1 MKRIFAFIPAL
12 LPLFPQ
18 ISYCAEEYDVV
29 VRLNVTSRMPVMA
42 EDYPVR
48 VDVMDLGFTPDDP
61 DIRRLTAWCEREGIP
76 VPYQWVDTTRD
87 GNPDILLLVERFD
100 AGETREFTLRE
111 DPAGALAQAFP
122 KRTQAELSIKV
133 GGEWDGSKYRG
144 GEFRNVREVD
154 PPAHYTDHGEWVR
167 YEGPGWE
174 SDRIGYRFY
183 LDWRN
188 GFDIFGK
195 RTTAMVLQDVGQD
208 GYQSYHT
215 MADWGMDILRVG
227 PAVGIG
233 GYGMFADGRLE
244 RVSEVENRKALVAAN
259 GALYSAIDVFYEGW
273 TVGNRRQDLDVR
285 LGIHAGSHVTHVD
298 MRGDP
303 RRDLATGIVKLDGG
317 ELILGD
323 QEVVEKEYTYI
334 ATYGEQSIIGD
345 TLGMAVFY
353 RPRDLRRLES
363 DEHNHVVVLNPRG
376 GTVHYAFT
384 SVWEQEPGIDLTRDS
399 FVEYLEKTALLL
411 NRPALVF
418 VESHRDRA
426 QKAFPVSA
434 EDALRWTTRMA
445 DSVLERRGTTLS
457 HGNFDPES
465 GAMAR
470 WRYTTG
476 LLTQGFEELWRVTGD
491 ERYLAYMANT
501 IGSFVRDDGTI
512 HSYDLEEYNIDHVNP
527 AKQLISLYEITGE
540 ERFRKA
546 LDLVRSQLDTHP
558 RTSEGG
564 FWHKDRYP
572 WQMWLDGLYMGAP
585 FYAQH
590 AATFDE
596 PEAFADIARQFE
608 LIERHAYDPGRRL
621 LMHAWDERREQPWA
635 DDETGRSAL
644 PWGRALGWFVM
655 ALVDTLE
662 YMPENSDEAA
672 TLKAF
677 LDRTVAMI
685 LRTQDED
692 TGLWWQVLDLA
703 DRPGNYLEA
712 SASAMFVYALAKGVN
727 HGWLGDT
734 HAAAAVRGYEA
745 MLRHFV
751 RIHGDDTLSLDFIC
765 EVAGLSDERD
775 GSFRYYMSEPV
786 VKNDGKGMGPFL
798 LAGIEMHRLL
808 KAR

>member
-1 MKRIFAFIPAL
+1 MKRLFAILSAL
-12 LPLFPQ
+12 LAVLPAAVV
-18 ISYCAEEYDVV
+18 SAAEADAV
-29 VRLNVTSRMPVMA
+29 VRLSVTSRMPVLV
-42 EDYPVR
+42 EDYPVY
-48 VDVMDLGFTPDDP
+48 VEVMDLGFTPEDP
-61 DIRRLTAWCEREGIP
+61 EILRLTAWCERGDIP
-76 VPYQWVDTTRD
+76 VAYQWIDTTRD
-87 GNPDILLLVERFD
+87 GYPDVLLLVERFE
-100 AGETREFTLRE
+100 AGETREYTLRY

-122 KRTQAELSIKV
+122 KRTQAELSVKV
-133 GGEWDGSKYRG
+133 GGEWDGAKYRG
-144 GEFRNVREVD
+144 GEFRNVREVT
-154 PPAHYTDHGEWVR
+154 PPPHYTDHAEWIR

-195 RTTAMVLQDVGQD
+195 RTPAMVLQDVGQD
-208 GYQSYHT
+208 GYRSYHE
-215 MADWGMDILRVG
+215 MADWGMDILWVG
-227 PAVGIG
+227 PSLGIG
-233 GYGMFADGRLE
+233 GYGAFVGGKVE
-244 RVSEVENRKALVAAN
+244 RVSKVGERSAAVAAN
-259 GALYSAIDVFYEGW
+259 GSLYSAIDVFYEDW
-273 TVGNRRQDLDVR
+273 EVGGRTHDLGVR

-298 MRGDP
+298 MRVDP

-317 ELILGD
+317 ELIIGD
-323 QEVVEKEYTYI
+323 QEVVEKEYTYV
-334 ATYGEQSIIGD
+334 ATFGEQSIIGD

-376 GTVHYAFT
+376 GNVHYAFT
-384 SVWEQEPGIDLTRDS
+384 SVWEQEPGIGLTKES
-399 FVEYLEKTALLL
+399 FIEYLEKTALLL

-418 VESHRDRA
+418 VESRRDRA
-426 QKAFPVSA
+426 QKSFPVSA
-434 EDALRWTTRMA
+434 EDVLRWTTRMA
-445 DSVLERRGTTLS
+445 DSVLARRGSTLS

-476 LLTQGFEELWRVTGD
+476 LLTQGFEELWRLTGD
-491 ERYLAYMANT
+491 ERYFAYMADT
-501 IGSFVRDDGTI
+501 IGSFVREDGTI
-512 HSYDLEEYNIDHVNP
+512 HSYDVAEYNIDHVNP
-527 AKQLISLYEITGE
+527 GKQLISLYEITGE
-540 ERFRKA
+540 ARFRKA
-546 LDLVRSQLDTHP
+546 LDLVRSQLETHP

-590 AATFDE
+590 AATFGE
-596 PEAFADIARQFE
+596 PEAFADIARQFV
-608 LIERHAYDPGRRL
+608 LMERHAYDPARRL

-635 DDETGRSAL
+635 DPGTGRSAH
-644 PWGRALGWFVM
+644 PWGRALGWFAM

-662 YMPENSDEAA
+662 HLPEDSDEAA
-672 TLKAF
+672 TLKEI
-677 LDRTVAMI
+677 LERTAAMI
-685 LRTQDED
+685 LRMQDAD

-712 SASAMFVYALAKGVN
+712 SASSMFVYAFAKGVN
-727 HGWLGDT
+727 RGWLGDT

-745 MLRHFV
+745 ILRHFV